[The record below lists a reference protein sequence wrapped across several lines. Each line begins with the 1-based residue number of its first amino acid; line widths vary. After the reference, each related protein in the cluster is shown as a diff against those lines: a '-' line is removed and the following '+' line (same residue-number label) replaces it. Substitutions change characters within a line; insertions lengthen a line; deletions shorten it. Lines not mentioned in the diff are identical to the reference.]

1 MAEFVTDEEVKRINE
16 LYKKAKESG
25 LRKEEEEEQRELR
38 KKYLLAVRSSLRSSL
53 NNVDIKEADG
63 SITHLRD
70 FKKNE
75 L

>member
-25 LRKEEEEEQRELR
+25 LTNEEEEEQRELR

-70 FKKNE
+70 LKKNE
-75 L
+75 F

>member
-16 LYKKAKESG
+16 LYKKAKENG
-25 LRKEEEEEQRELR
+25 LTKEEEEEQRELR

-53 NNVDIKEADG
+53 NNVDIKDADG

-70 FKKNE
+70 LKKNE
-75 L
+75 F

>member
-16 LYKKAKESG
+16 LYKKAKNEG
-25 LRKEEEEEQRELR
+25 LSKAEAEEQRELR
-38 KKYLLAVRSSLRSSL
+38 KKYILAVKASLHATL

-70 FKKNE
+70 LKKNE
-75 L
+75 F

>member
-16 LYKKAKESG
+16 LYKKAKSEG
-25 LRKEEEEEQRELR
+25 LSEAEAEEQRELR
-38 KKYLLAVRSSLRSSL
+38 KKYILAVKSSLHSTL

-70 FKKNE
+70 LKRNE
-75 L
+75 F